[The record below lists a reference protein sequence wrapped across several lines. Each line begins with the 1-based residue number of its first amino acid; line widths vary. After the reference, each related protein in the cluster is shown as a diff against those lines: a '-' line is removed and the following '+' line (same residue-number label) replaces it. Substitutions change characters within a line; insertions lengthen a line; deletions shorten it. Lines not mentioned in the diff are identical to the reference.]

1 MLSNALLTYGTNIAT
16 SVLSL
21 ANVLIVARV
30 LGPQARGQVA
40 FLITVATI
48 TGWVAGFSVQEA
60 NANLAG
66 SEPRL
71 RSRLATNSIL
81 LALGCGIL
89 AAFVVEVLVAIF
101 PSVGGPVS
109 RTLLAAS
116 LATVPVV
123 VAKTFFQYLLQ
134 AEYAFGVT
142 NLAWLSGPLLTATA
156 NAILAIGG
164 WITVTTAFVAW
175 ICGQWL
181 GILIMVVAAGR
192 RSGFGRADLGL
203 AKRALGFGLKTHP
216 GRLMGVTNYRAD
228 QWLVGAI
235 SGSRELGLYSVA
247 VAWAELLFYLPGVLT
262 LVQRPDLVRADPEE
276 AGRRAS
282 RVFRIAVLLSSL
294 AAIGLIV
301 LAPFLCT
308 VVFGQAFAGS
318 TNQLRVLALGA
329 AGVAAID
336 LFPNALTA
344 QRLPIR
350 GAGGIAVA
358 FVVMLSLDIALIP
371 SLAGMGA
378 AIATTVAY
386 LAGGGV
392 AALIF
397 VRSLHAKPSDLV
409 PRFAEVPLI
418 WAKLRGR
425 TP

>member
-1 MLSNALLTYGTNIAT
+1 MLLDPAMLRN
-16 SVLSL
+16 
-21 ANVLIVARV
+21 RV
-30 LGPQARGQVA
+30 LRGGLVA
-40 FLITVATI
+40 F
-48 TGWVAGFSVQEA
+48 
-60 NANLAG
+60 
-66 SEPRL
+66 
-71 RSRLATNSIL
+71 
-81 LALGCGIL
+81 
-89 AAFVVEVLVAIF
+89 
-101 PSVGGPVS
+101 
-109 RTLLAAS
+109 
-116 LATVPVV
+116 
-123 VAKTFFQYLLQ
+123 FFQYLLQ

-164 WITVTTAFVAW
+164 WITVTTAFIAW

-181 GILIMVVAAGR
+181 GVLIMVVSVAR
-192 RSGFGRADLGL
+192 RSGFGPADLGL
-203 AKRALGFGLKTHP
+203 AKRATGFGLKTHP

-262 LVQRPDLVRADPEE
+262 LVQRPDLVRASPEE
-276 AGRRAS
+276 AGRRAA
-282 RVFRIAVLLSSL
+282 RVFRIGVFLSSL

-308 VVFGQAFAGS
+308 IVFGQEFSGS
-318 TNQLRVLALGA
+318 TNMLRVLALGA

-358 FVVMLSLDIALIP
+358 FVVMLSFDIALIP
-371 SLAGMGA
+371 LWGGMGA
-378 AIATTVAY
+378 SIATTIAY
-386 LAGGGV
+386 TAGGLV

-397 VRSLHAKPSDLV
+397 VRSLHARASDLV
-409 PRFAEVPLI
+409 PRFVKARRGADAMVFDQDDMPAELAFYRRLAVL
-418 WAKLRGR
+418 ARM
-425 TP
+425 